1 MAATSNSIRM
11 KVDLKNGITEVKAI
25 ITHPMETGFRKEGDT
40 TVPAHFIQEFEC
52 FLNDNP
58 VMKSYWGGGIQ
69 KNPYISFRIRNGKI
83 GDRIRL
89 AWRDNKDQSDSHE
102 AVIQ

>member
-1 MAATSNSIRM
+1 MATSNNTIRM
-11 KVDLKNGITEVKAI
+11 KVDLKNGVTEVKAI
-25 ITHPMETGFRKEGDT
+25 ITHPSESGFRKEGDI

-52 FLNDNP
+52 FLNDNS

-69 KNPYISFRIRNGKI
+69 KNPYISFRIRGGNK

-89 AWRDNKDQSDSHE
+89 AWKDSKGEGDSSE
-102 AVIQ
+102 AIVG